1 MTWSPANAH
10 IMTTKIKKTS
20 TAKRLSAYS
29 TLAAA
34 TAMGAGSAN
43 AAMVTHDIADIS
55 VSGGFAGTLWLDIV
69 SGATTG
75 VDKSSSSF
83 GAQGVFGLRVGLSGD
98 RGVILGPNT
107 GYSSAVGGFVGTGSN
122 NVTRLTGGVVSAG
135 QTFVAVAGSYSQY
148 AGVGAGTNTWGFQD
162 GERGYV
168 GIEFEIGS
176 SMHYGFAEITREL
189 ADDSYTLHSFGYNDA
204 AGESAVLAS
213 VPEPSSLAMLALGAT
228 GLMRRRRQKAA

>member
-10 IMTTKIKKTS
+10 IMTPKIKKTS

-43 AAMVTHDIADIS
+43 AAMITHDIADIS
-55 VSGGFAGTLWLDIV
+55 VDGGFAGTLWFDIV
-69 SGATTG
+69 GGTTG
-75 VDKSSSSF
+75 DAPSSSYGS
-83 GAQGVFGLRVGLSGD
+83 QGIFALRAGLTED
-98 RGVILGPNT
+98 RGVIIGPNT

-135 QTFVAVAGSYSQY
+135 QNFVGYAASYSQY
-148 AGVGAGTNTWGFQD
+148 ALVGAGTNTWGFQD
-162 GERGYV
+162 GDRGYV

-204 AGESAVLAS
+204 PGEAAVLAS